1 MKLNSLVLE
10 HLNDCGFNTE
20 LWRQTASNGPVLG
33 SDLNDIGTVYYYN
46 IIFNIAKLIIIE
58 NDNGHGSSISVRGVP
73 GFEVTVVI
81 ENPDSF
87 NVIEKTLR
95 DLYIWM
101 KNINSDCVKELLH
114 ESKGFCSR
122 TNI

>member
-20 LWRQTASNGPVLG
+20 LWREHRTVRCSLLG
-33 SDLNDIGTVYYYN
+33 SDLNDIGTVCYYN
-46 IIFNIAKLIIIE
+46 IFNIAKLIIIE